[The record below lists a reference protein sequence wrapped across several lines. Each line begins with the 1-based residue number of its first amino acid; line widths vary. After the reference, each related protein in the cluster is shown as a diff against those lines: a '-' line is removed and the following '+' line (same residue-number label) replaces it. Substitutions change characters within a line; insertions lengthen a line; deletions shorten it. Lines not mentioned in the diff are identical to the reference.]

1 MEEKNLEECALYFRN
16 HKAYIRMFMEMKKK
30 YIKYGKLSGKIF
42 LNHLSEAEC
51 IALGKIFGRS
61 LLPGDFEF
69 SIAQLQAALDETKYC
84 GVEVAA
90 LVEKYFN
97 EKILSNSQRREEKTE
112 LNKRFW
118 EEVLHEAGS
127 WFGKDAGGTL
137 WLNEVR
143 EQRKYGYQL
152 IMREREKSRDGIKE
166 VLMEVCSAL
175 TYLSQGEGNGKEY
188 VRLAVLG
195 AEITKNPHFFDR
207 QNAAGR
213 LLISA
218 LSFTYKTEEPKA
230 QEDVLALYYAAGI
243 MPDDIS
249 SYTTCYGIHFY
260 EGDREH
266 EAYRSFIRKGEKYV
280 LTLSNLSRLT
290 RADSNRK
297 KVFIIENQMVFSQ
310 VCEEMGGEEYPIVCT
325 SGQLRTASLFLIDLL
340 LKSGCKLYYCGD
352 IDPEGIEIAD
362 RVIERGS
369 GQIFPWRMTTEDYY
383 RSISNE
389 MITENRLNRLDKITN
404 VQLRELAQLL
414 KTERRAGYQEHL
426 IDWMVEDIK
435 TEKLALFGFTN

>member
-16 HKAYIRMFMEMKKK
+16 KKAYIRMFMEMKKK

-42 LNHLSEAEC
+42 LHHLSEEEC
-51 IALGKIFGRS
+51 TALGSVFGRS
-61 LLPGDFEF
+61 LPPGDFVF

-84 GVEVAA
+84 GIEVAA
-90 LVEKYFN
+90 LVEKYFD

-118 EEVLHEAGS
+118 EEVLYEAGS
-127 WFGKDAGGTL
+127 RFGKDDRGTL
-137 WLNEVR
+137 WLNGVR
-143 EQRKYGYQL
+143 EERKYGYQL
-152 IMREREKSRDGIKE
+152 IMRERERSSDDIRK
-166 VLMEVCSAL
+166 VLMEICSAL
-175 TYLSQGEGNGKEY
+175 AYLSQGDGNGRES

-195 AEITKNPHFFDR
+195 AEITKNPHYFDR

-218 LSFTYKTEEPKA
+218 LSFTYKMEEPKA
-230 QEDVLALYYAAGI
+230 QENVLALYYAAGI

-249 SYTTCYGIHFY
+249 SHTTCYGIHFY
-260 EGDREH
+260 EGDSEH
-266 EAYRSFIRKGEKYV
+266 EAYRSFIKKGEKYV

-290 RADSNRK
+290 RASSGRK

-310 VCEEMGGEEYPIVCT
+310 VCEEMGGEEYSLVCT

-340 LKSGCKLYYCGD
+340 LKSQCKLYYCGD

-369 GQIFPWRMTTEDYY
+369 GQAFPWRMTAEDYY

-389 MITENRLNRLDKITN
+389 VLTEERLTRLDKIAN

-414 KTERRAGYQEHL
+414 RTEKRAGYQEHL
-426 IDWMVEDIK
+426 IDLMVEDIK
-435 TEKLALFGFTN
+435 LEK

>member
-1 MEEKNLEECALYFRN
+1 MEEKKLEECALYFRKN
-16 HKAYIRMFMEMKKK
+16 KAYTRMFVEMKKK

-42 LNHLSEAEC
+42 LENLSEAESG
-51 IALGKIFGRS
+51 ALGAVFGRS
-61 LLPGDFEF
+61 LLPGDFAF
-69 SIAQLQAALDETKYC
+69 YVPQLQTALNETKYC
-84 GVEVAA
+84 GVEVEA

-97 EKILSNSQRREEKTE
+97 EKILSNSQKREKKTE

-118 EEVLHEAGS
+118 ETLLYEAES
-127 WFGKDAGGTL
+127 RFGKDARGTL

-152 IMREREKSRDGIKE
+152 IIREREKSSDGIKE
-166 VLMEVCSAL
+166 VLMEVCCAL
-175 TYLSQGEGNGKEY
+175 TYLLQRDGNGKGNI
-188 VRLAVLG
+188 RLAVLG
-195 AEITKNPHFFDR
+195 AEITKNPHYFDR

-218 LSFTYKTEEPKA
+218 LSFAYKAEEPKA
-230 QEDVLALYYAAGI
+230 QEDVLALYYMAGI

-260 EGDREH
+260 EDDREH
-266 EAYRSFIRKGEKYV
+266 EAYRYFIRKGEKYV
-280 LTLSNLSRLT
+280 LTLSNLNRLT

-297 KVFIIENQMVFSQ
+297 KVFVIENQMVFSQ
-310 VCEEMGGEEYPIVCT
+310 VCEEMGGEEYSVVCT

-362 RVIERGS
+362 RVIARGP
-369 GQIFPWRMTTEDYY
+369 GQIFPWRMTVEDYY
-383 RSISNE
+383 CSRSNE
-389 MITENRLNRLDKITN
+389 ILTEKRLSRLDKITN
-404 VQLRELAQLL
+404 GQFRELTQLL
-414 KTERRAGYQEHL
+414 RTEKRAGYQEHL
-426 IDWMVEDIK
+426 IDLMVEDIK
-435 TEKLALFGFTN
+435 AEK